1 MSRQSRKA
9 IEKAYRRVYNIVE
22 GNSLTA
28 KDDAIINHAAVD
40 ICRWQ
45 GYFPG
50 ETNDTDTVNKRE
62 MDKKAVTGDISDLCN
77 YFRELGVYNKAE
89 GDWWNIFNLYKSYVQ
104 VDPDGSKHPITTGYK
119 DEAESSVTRDDQP
132 TEEKVYEMVN
142 ATEANIPLSINNKIL
157 QEEKQMA
164 VEGNM
169 TVGEAMGIGLEQ
181 AANEARSNA
190 ASILG
195 ATGAPITTGVGT
207 PSKDDAQKAAQAYAQ
222 ATEKDRKA
230 YAATN
235 KIQLFLIG
243 QEPLSRRIPANITT
257 GKCADPKAKRDS
269 ILAKVWAGEVQ
280 PQGMVN
286 GKVNGEYIIPQS
298 VAALNQAQSYIAFMA
313 ELEQAC
319 ENPDH
324 EFEIKKSDKLAPFKG
339 VKLVE
344 NGVEKVIKWSDL
356 KTLVYDKTMCQLFVE
371 GSDGVLVQLGKARK
385 DNNKEINSVA
395 DLLVLN
401 VVGKNELID
410 TTTGTIK
417 DNAHVA
423 FVYRTTE
430 NVVNDKNGVRS
441 KLSFQYLK
449 KSTSADGKAS
459 DRKTNVNLM
468 LQVPQYDVALVSAEY
483 DPLKVSRG
491 VGRTVTK
498 LDPDKQATLMIE
510 LFTDAIINN
519 KVDGGLQDEVQ
530 KTHSESQ
537 AAEAENAQRM
547 AANGQ
552 F

>member
-1 MSRQSRKA
+1 MHQS
-9 IEKAYRRVYNIVE
+9 EQC
-22 GNSLTA
+22 L
-28 KDDAIINHAAVD
+28 
-40 ICRWQ
+40 
-45 GYFPG
+45 
-50 ETNDTDTVNKRE
+50 
-62 MDKKAVTGDISDLCN
+62 
-77 YFRELGVYNKAE
+77 
-89 GDWWNIFNLYKSYVQ
+89 KS
-104 VDPDGSKHPITTGYK
+104 
-119 DEAESSVTRDDQP
+119 
-132 TEEKVYEMVN
+132 
-142 ATEANIPLSINNKIL
+142 
-157 QEEKQMA
+157 
-164 VEGNM
+164 
-169 TVGEAMGIGLEQ
+169 
-181 AANEARSNA
+181 
-190 ASILG
+190 
-195 ATGAPITTGVGT
+195 
-207 PSKDDAQKAAQAYAQ
+207 AQ

-491 VGRTVTK
+491 
-498 LDPDKQATLMIE
+498 DSQ
-510 LFTDAIINN
+510 TDSRQI
-519 KVDGGLQDEVQ
+519 DQ
-530 KTHSESQ
+530 
-537 AAEAENAQRM
+537 
-547 AANGQ
+547 
-552 F
+552 

>member
-1 MSRQSRKA
+1 
-9 IEKAYRRVYNIVE
+9 
-22 GNSLTA
+22 
-28 KDDAIINHAAVD
+28 
-40 ICRWQ
+40 
-45 GYFPG
+45 
-50 ETNDTDTVNKRE
+50 
-62 MDKKAVTGDISDLCN
+62 
-77 YFRELGVYNKAE
+77 
-89 GDWWNIFNLYKSYVQ
+89 
-104 VDPDGSKHPITTGYK
+104 
-119 DEAESSVTRDDQP
+119 
-132 TEEKVYEMVN
+132 
-142 ATEANIPLSINNKIL
+142 
-157 QEEKQMA
+157 MA

-169 TVGEAMGIGLEQ
+169 TVGEAMGTGLEQ

-298 VAALNQAQSYIAFMA
+298 VAAINQAQSYIAFMA

-356 KTLVYDKTMCQLFVE
+356 KTLVYDKTMCQMFVE